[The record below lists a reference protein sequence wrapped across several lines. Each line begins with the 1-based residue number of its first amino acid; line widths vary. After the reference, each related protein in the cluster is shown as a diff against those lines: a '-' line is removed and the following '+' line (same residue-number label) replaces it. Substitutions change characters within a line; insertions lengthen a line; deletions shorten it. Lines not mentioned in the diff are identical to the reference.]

1 MLSYIKKNLS
11 SKALKIRLVFTFIL
25 FIILFLG
32 LTILSYYLLPEGI
45 LKNKNPLQNW
55 KTADHTLVLTLQI
68 FFYNML
74 SVIIILLGSLFGQK
88 KDTEKNYLSIGYLAF
103 FVVICQNAVVLGT
116 WSFSIDLE
124 AVSLSER
131 IFGTFDVVHRAG
143 IWEMIGQLFITCAV
157 AHIATILTSG
167 KTTTYLKLRDIHLR
181 KSEKLLLIT
190 GLVFMLTGAIVESLA
205 ILAF

>member
-11 SKALKIRLVFTFIL
+11 SKALKTRLVFTFLL

-55 KTADHTLVLTLQI
+55 KTADHTLILTLQI

-74 SVIIILLGSLFGQK
+74 SVLIIILGSLFGQK
-88 KDTEKNYLSIGYLAF
+88 KDTEKNYFSIGYLAF

-116 WSFSIDLE
+116 WSFSFDLE

-131 IFGTFDVVHRAG
+131 IFGTFDLVHRAG
-143 IWEMIGQLFITCAV
+143 LWEMIGQLFITCSA
-157 AHIATILTSG
+157 AHIATLLTNG
-167 KTTTYLKLRDIHLR
+167 KTTTCLKLRDIHLS
-181 KSEKLLLIT
+181 KSEKIGLII
-190 GLVFMLTGAIVESLA
+190 GFVLIMTGAIIESLA
-205 ILAF
+205 IHAS